1 MKQTLEKI
9 EAIRDYGYELD
20 FTNTFTHAFDVYKKT
35 VFQVGLLYL
44 ALSFFVCTFFVVLLG
59 AIFGFS
65 ALAGELTGY
74 RISDLSPV
82 LIVAYVIGMMIFS
95 GLIAPLN
102 AGVFKMAFLA
112 DKNEDFSMSNAFDCY
127 NAAYFKPLFLS
138 GAFLS
143 FLGLVISVGFEMTDL
158 SALGTILTLV
168 ISLLTFLTA
177 PLIIF
182 GNLNAAEAI
191 RGSLIVVSKNILV
204 ILGLVIVAVLFAI
217 VGIFG
222 FCIGLFFTLPL
233 VNAMYYSIY
242 VSAIGIE
249 SEMNPEEDMP
259 FRY

>member
-1 MKQTLEKI
+1 MKQTQEKI
-9 EAIRDYGYELD
+9 EAIKNYGYELD

-44 ALSFFVCTFFVVLLG
+44 SLSFFICTFFIVLLG

-82 LIVAYVIGMMIFS
+82 LIAVYVIGMMIFS

-102 AGVFKMAFLA
+102 AGIFKMAFLA

-127 NAAYFKPLFLS
+127 NATHFKPLFLT

-143 FLGLVISVGFEMTDL
+143 FLGLVISVGFEMADL
-158 SALGTILTLV
+158 NALGTILTLV
-168 ISLLTFLTA
+168 ISFLTFLTA

-182 GNLNAAEAI
+182 GNLNAAEAVQ
-191 RGSLIVVSKNILV
+191 GSMIVVSKNVMIILA
-204 ILGLVIVAVLFAI
+204 LVIVAVLFAI

-242 VSAIGIE
+242 VNSVGIE
-249 SEMNPEEDMP
+249 TETDSEEEIP
-259 FRY
+259 FHY